1 MTHTL
6 FAALFPR
13 VVTFTIFLEASAFF
27 AFASCTLIFRQFQKF
42 MILIIIGTFNTNAFC
57 RARKA
62 CFKTF
67 TIVFLTFS
75 FGTFTFDGSLCFLG
89 AYIIIGNGF
98 RVR

>member
-1 MTHTL
+1 MKAATSPFQSIGLSLRGTPSKGESSALLFLFSILHTY
-6 FAALFPR
+6 
-13 VVTFTIFLEASAFF
+13 IHD
-27 AFASCTLIFRQFQKF
+27 
-42 MILIIIGTFNTNAFC
+42 IIV
-57 RARKA
+57 ARKA